1 MCTSTKNIC
10 LLYLTHFT
18 QFSTFVASSFFE
30 SIFLMT
36 SIAHYDVRV
45 LRKRLLFC
53 WAYLFIFGRSY
64 FVRALVYKIRKRT
77 ENRFNFISPKK
88 KYKRFNSFTLLS
100 TSRQSGCDQ
109 VQNILSSMGN
119 IILEFVRLNFLHS
132 DIAMRKMRIPIFKQN
147 IQSRKYS
154 KKKKKSSK
162 AITHWF

>member
-1 MCTSTKNIC
+1 
-10 LLYLTHFT
+10 
-18 QFSTFVASSFFE
+18 
-30 SIFLMT
+30 MT

-53 WAYLFIFGRSY
+53 RASLFIFGRLY

-109 VQNILSSMGN
+109 VQKILISMGN
-119 IILEFVRLNFLHS
+119 IILEFVILNFLHS
-132 DIAMRKMRIPIFKQN
+132 DITMRKMRIPIFKKIFKVEN
-147 IQSRKYS
+147 IPKNE
-154 KKKKKSSK
+154 KKNLLKL
-162 AITHWF
+162 

>member
-1 MCTSTKNIC
+1 MYQYKKYMPIIFDPFYTIFYFCC
-10 LLYLTHFT
+10 VF
-18 QFSTFVASSFFE
+18 FFFE

-36 SIAHYDVRV
+36 SITHYDVRV

-53 WAYLFIFGRSY
+53 RACLFIFGRSY

-100 TSRQSGCDQ
+100 TSRQSGCDH

-154 KKKKKSSK
+154 KKKKSSK
-162 AITHWF
+162 AITHRF